1 MAKEEKLAEIKR
13 LKTLQEERLQ
23 LSNESSL
30 SSSRKKSGKRNVPKS
45 E

>member
-1 MAKEEKLAEIKR
+1 MSSDKKLEEIKR
-13 LKTLQEERLQ
+13 LKTLQHERLQ
-23 LSNESSL
+23 LTSESSL